1 MATLLNSPATFY
13 VLVLLAFGMLAT
25 MGWIGFGGPALTT
38 SSLRIGTALADREKD
53 QAAAMGMPW
62 RGWIVMR
69 VGLLV
74 IGGLV
79 GYASQIPV
87 VAVLAVVATL
97 ALPSWVVRTV
107 ASRRVLKQH
116 EAAQQ
121 RLEQL
126 VGEISRSR
134 ITVNQALHNM
144 ALDAPAALTKILAPL
159 AGSGDIREALI
170 EVAERGRTPEMEQIA
185 MLLLLAR
192 TRDPNVM
199 VANIED
205 ALLPRLAGD
214 LKVDRN
220 LDKLMMDVRLK
231 AVIMVIV
238 ISGLFF
244 FLDTTQSFHSFYST
258 FLGQVSLGVA
268 ILIVTGAVAMLNR
281 MTRPPARVRWSVRR
295 LMELEAAFDA

>member
-1 MATLLNSPATFY
+1 MFALLNSPATFY
-13 VLVLLAFGMLAT
+13 VLILLAFGMLAT
-25 MGWIGFGGPALTT
+25 MAWVGFGGPSIGPSSVGSATT
-38 SSLRIGTALADREKD
+38 LMDRERD
-53 QAAAMGMPW
+53 QAAAMGIPFRAW
-62 RGWIVMR
+62 VTMR
-69 VGLLV
+69 VVLLAV
-74 IGGLV
+74 GVLA

-87 VAVLAVVATL
+87 VAVLAVIGTL
-97 ALPSWVVRTV
+97 ALPTWIVRTV

-144 ALDAPAALTKILAPL
+144 AIDAPEALAKILAPL
-159 AGSGDIREALI
+159 AGSGDVREALI
-170 EVAERGRTPEMEQIA
+170 AVAERARTPEMEQIA

-192 TRDPNVM
+192 TRDPSAM
-199 VANIED
+199 VANIQE

-214 LKVDRN
+214 LRVDRN

-231 AVIMVIV
+231 AVIMVVV
-238 ISGLFF
+238 ISGLFV
-244 FLDTTQSFHSFYST
+244 FLDTTQSFHAFYGT
-258 FLGQVSLGVA
+258 FMGQISLGVA
-268 ILIVTGAVAMLNR
+268 ILIVTGAVMMLNR

>member
-1 MATLLNSPATFY
+1 MSQLLSSPATFY

-25 MGWIGFGGPALTT
+25 IAWVGFGGGPSGV
-38 SSLRIGTALADREKD
+38 SSLQKGSALMDRARD
-53 QAAAMGMPW
+53 QAAAIGMPW
-62 RGWIVMR
+62 RGWVILR
-69 VGLLV
+69 VVLLG
-74 IGGLV
+74 IGILI
-79 GYASQIPV
+79 GYTSQIPV
-87 VAVLAVVATL
+87 IAVLAIAGTL
-97 ALPSWVVRTV
+97 GLPSWIVRMV
-107 ASRRVLKQH
+107 ASRRGLKQH

-134 ITVNQALHNM
+134 IPVNQALHNM
-144 ALDAPAALTKILAPL
+144 AIDAPAALTRILAPL

-192 TRDPNVM
+192 TRDPKVM

-205 ALLPRLAGD
+205 VLLPRLAGD

-220 LDKLMMDVRLK
+220 LDKLMTDVRLK
-231 AVIMVIV
+231 AVIMIFV
-238 ISGLFF
+238 ISGLFV
-244 FLDTTQSFHSFYST
+244 FLDTTQSFHSFYGT
-258 FLGQVSLGVA
+258 FLGQVSLMVA
-268 ILIVTGAVAMLNR
+268 ILILTGAVMVLNR

-295 LMELEAAFDA
+295 LMELEGVYDA